1 MRRSSLA
8 KRRLLT
14 ALAVLVV
21 ARAVVFAF
29 ELRGLRSL
37 AERPPSVD
45 PFA

>member
-8 KRRLLT
+8 KRKLVRTVALLV
-14 ALAVLVV
+14 AVRAVLL
-21 ARAVVFAF
+21 AF

-37 AERPPSVD
+37 AERAPSVD

>member
-8 KRRLLT
+8 KRRCLT
-14 ALAVLVV
+14 VVAVLVAV
-21 ARAVVFAF
+21 RAVLFAF
-29 ELRGLRSL
+29 ELRGLRRL

>member
-14 ALAVLVV
+14 AVLVLV
-21 ARAVVFAF
+21 AVRALLFAF
-29 ELRGLRSL
+29 ELRGLREL
-37 AERPPSVD
+37 AKRPPSVD